1 MKSPVTFIISSLRGG
16 GAEGVCVSLANG
28 LAARGY
34 DVTVVVLNLQRSVRQ
49 NSLSP
54 AVRLVDLESGHA
66 RSSWRLLH
74 KYLVSARPSMVLS
87 FNRQISVVLV
97 LLRAIFRLK
106 FRLIARNII
115 HLSTAE
121 DAKQGVWHGWFVRH
135 LIKRFYPRVDHFIAQ
150 SSGMKLDLEEY
161 LGVRPEK
168 ISVIPNPVAP
178 EVAKNSGSEAPPS
191 LRDRQY
197 LLCVGRLDAQKA
209 FHFAIGAFSQVVA
222 THPGLRLRIVGQG
235 PAEAEL
241 RKLVDVLN
249 ISDKVEFCGFQK
261 EVGQYYLAAKLTLL
275 TSLYEGLPNVLI
287 ESIALGTP
295 VVAFDCP
302 SGPED
307 IVIEGVNGFLVALGD
322 THELREKIEL
332 ALSREWSQEQIIR
345 SAGKFELEY
354 VLDQYERVLAT

>member
-1 MKSPVTFIISSLRGG
+1 MKRPVTFIISSLRGG

-34 DVTVVVLNLQRSVRQ
+34 DVSVVVLNLHRSARQ
-49 NSLSP
+49 HSLRP
-54 AVRLVDLESGHA
+54 EVRLVNLESDHA

-74 KYLVSARPSMVLS
+74 KYLVSSRPNIVLS

-97 LLRAIFRLK
+97 LLRAIFRLE
-106 FRLIARNII
+106 FRLVARNII

-135 LIKRFYPRVDHFIAQ
+135 LIKQFYPRVDHLVAQ
-150 SSGMKLDLEEY
+150 SSGMKVDLEEY

-168 ISVIPNPVAP
+168 ISVIPNPVAQ
-178 EVAKNSGSEAPPS
+178 EVAEKGGSEALPS
-191 LRDRQY
+191 LCDREY
-197 LLCVGRLDAQKA
+197 VLCVGRLDTQKA
-209 FHFAIGAFSQVVA
+209 FHFAIEAFSQVVA
-222 THPGLRLRIVGQG
+222 SHPGLRLRIVGQG

-241 RKLVDVLN
+241 RELVDALD
-249 ISDKVEFCGFQK
+249 IRDKVEFCGFQR
-261 EVGQYYLAAKLTLL
+261 EVGRYYLAAKLTLL

-302 SGPED
+302 SGPKD
-307 IVIEGVNGFLVALGD
+307 IVIEGVNGFLVTPGN
-322 THELREKIEL
+322 TEELREKIEL
-332 ALSREWSQEQIIR
+332 ALGREWSREQIIQT
-345 SAGKFELEY
+345 AGKFELGH